1 MNTIRNISEAF
12 RSIFRKGQHNIMK
25 ITSLAIGFALGL
37 VLIAKVAFEQSYD
50 GFWLDSD
57 RIYMVMETFPDQEDN
72 SSTEIYPRTPGGVS
86 VYLRMYSPEIE
97 TSTRFTTLGE
107 GSTFTL
113 TETREKLKATYTVA
127 DSCFFD
133 VLSLDVLQGDPEEI
147 LSSPLQA
154 MVSESVARNIGGDAV
169 GKTIVLDGREDA
181 VLTIS
186 GVFKDFPENSIFSYL
201 DMLVSMPSISYYT
214 WDGSMNLL
222 GNDRYTS
229 LIKVREGV
237 DISSVQART
246 DKFIE
251 DYIAEE
257 LEKSGVE
264 VGITFRRL
272 DSWHRSDSQTRNMTL
287 MLGLIAFAL
296 LFTAAMNYIL
306 LTVSSIIG
314 RSKEMAVCKC
324 YGAGQKEIRGMLVT
338 EACVHTFLAFAAGMI
353 LLAVFSGTVEKLTGT
368 TLAGLL
374 SGGRIFILI
383 AVCIVIALISGAVP
397 GNIFAKIPVASALR
411 SYRES
416 KRRWKLALLSI
427 QFAAAAFLAIL
438 LIVISGQYRLVTNAD
453 TGYEYDNLAYASLEP
468 VGDMAQ
474 RSLIL
479 QEIARL
485 PEVEAVTFADVL
497 PVHGTGGDN
506 VMLPGNSEQLFN
518 CADLYFVGK
527 GYFNLIEIP
536 VIQGNT
542 FNENY
547 GAAQEVMVSRRFVEF
562 MERTAGWDSDI
573 VGKDVYITSF
583 SQPMTICGVY
593 EDISIGSAVNP
604 DTRPSVVAYSPE
616 PTGGFALIKFH
627 SISPEA
633 ISRAEQVIA
642 GIVPDKEMFVY
653 SYKNDMKA
661 AYAGTRN
668 FRDAVTVGSIVTLL
682 IVFIGLVGYTS
693 DEVNRRRKE
702 IAVRKIN
709 GAVMQDIARLMN
721 TDVAKIA
728 LPSVAAGAVAAF
740 FAATEW
746 LDQFALKTVLGW
758 YLFVAGACIVLVLSV
773 GVASYNVWRIAGE
786 DPVKSLRSE

>member
-1 MNTIRNISEAF
+1 MKNITATLKNLL
-12 RSIFRKGQHNIMK
+12 RKGQHNIMK
-25 ITSLAIGFALGL
+25 ITSLAIGLALGL

-50 GFWLDSD
+50 GFWRDSD

-72 SSTEIYPRTPGGVS
+72 SSTEIYPRTPGGVP

-97 TSTRFTTLGE
+97 TATRFTTLGE

-518 CADLYFVGK
+518 CADL
-527 GYFNLIEIP
+527 
-536 VIQGNT
+536 
-542 FNENY
+542 
-547 GAAQEVMVSRRFVEF
+547 
-562 MERTAGWDSDI
+562 
-573 VGKDVYITSF
+573 
-583 SQPMTICGVY
+583 
-593 EDISIGSAVNP
+593 
-604 DTRPSVVAYSPE
+604 
-616 PTGGFALIKFH
+616 
-627 SISPEA
+627 
-633 ISRAEQVIA
+633 
-642 GIVPDKEMFVY
+642 
-653 SYKNDMKA
+653 
-661 AYAGTRN
+661 
-668 FRDAVTVGSIVTLL
+668 
-682 IVFIGLVGYTS
+682 
-693 DEVNRRRKE
+693 
-702 IAVRKIN
+702 
-709 GAVMQDIARLMN
+709 
-721 TDVAKIA
+721 
-728 LPSVAAGAVAAF
+728 
-740 FAATEW
+740 
-746 LDQFALKTVLGW
+746 
-758 YLFVAGACIVLVLSV
+758 
-773 GVASYNVWRIAGE
+773 
-786 DPVKSLRSE
+786 